1 MRSIRRGS
9 IVVKQEVKD
18 IAFNVLYQAPASLVA
33 WWQQISLTT
42 AIAVV
47 LGVLQIAYLIRKW
60 IREETE
66 WGQKLKR
73 RARGYFTK
81 PGDLS

>member
-1 MRSIRRGS
+1 M
-9 IVVKQEVKD
+9 KQEVKD
-18 IAFNVLYQAPASLVA
+18 IAFNLVYQAPASVMA

-42 AIAVV
+42 VIAVV

-60 IREETE
+60 VREETE

-73 RARGYFTK
+73 WADGKMTK
-81 PGDLS
+81 PGGME